1 VEGVASK
8 LDVEEIVS
16 PEALDAKQ
24 GSEFQLPN
32 EGRAPIF

>member
-8 LDVEEIVS
+8 PDVQEIVS
-16 PEALDAKQ
+16 PEAFDAKQ
-24 GSEFQLPN
+24 GPEFQVPN